1 MESIKLKSIVW
12 IIALL
17 LCTTTPFAQTWGEFF
32 NQKKTQQ
39 KYLLEQIAAL
49 KVYAGYVKK
58 GYTIVSSGL
67 ETVKDFK
74 SGEFNLHQTFITSLK
89 SISPAI
95 QKNEKIAQ
103 IISYQLSIANAF
115 NGIGKSDYLSA
126 TNQLYVNQV
135 KQRIIDECL
144 IDLEELLL
152 VITAGRVEMTDDQR
166 MVRIDKLYAAMQD
179 KAAFTQNFT
188 SELSLLLLQIENE
201 QKSIQLL
208 KQYYGN
214 D

>member
-12 IIALL
+12 VVALL
-17 LCTTTPFAQTWGEFF
+17 LCTNSTFAQTWGELF

-49 KVYAGYVKK
+49 KVYAGYVEK

-74 SGEFNLHQTFITSLK
+74 SGEFNLHQTFFNSLK
-89 SISPAI
+89 SISLAI

-103 IISYQLSIANAF
+103 IISIQLSIAKAF
-115 NGIGKSDYLSA
+115 NGIGKSEYLSA
-126 TNQLYVNQV
+126 SNHLYVNEV
-135 KQRIIDECL
+135 KQRLIDECL

-179 KAAFTQNFT
+179 KVAFTQNFT
-188 SELSLLLLQIENE
+188 SEISLLLLQIENE